1 MKFDSKIHIFSLPAT
16 EQNIFDIITESNFK
30 KQAEKELSV
39 DLKNNNVSLDK
50 SKGTI
55 SIENSEGNI
64 ILYEIKIIQKPR

>member
-1 MKFDSKIHIFSLPAT
+1 MKSLKKDRII
-16 EQNIFDIITESNFK
+16 ENIFDIITESNFK

-50 SKGTI
+50 FKGTI

>member
-1 MKFDSKIHIFSLPAT
+1 MKSLKKDRII
-16 EQNIFDIITESNFK
+16 ENIFDIITESNFK

-50 SKGTI
+50 PKGTI

>member
-1 MKFDSKIHIFSLPAT
+1 MKSLKKDRII
-16 EQNIFDIITESNFK
+16 EKIFDIITESNFK

-64 ILYEIKIIQKPR
+64 ILYEIKIIQKPH

>member
-1 MKFDSKIHIFSLPAT
+1 MKSLKKDRII
-16 EQNIFDIITESNFK
+16 ENIFDIIMNTDFK

-50 SKGTI
+50 FKGII